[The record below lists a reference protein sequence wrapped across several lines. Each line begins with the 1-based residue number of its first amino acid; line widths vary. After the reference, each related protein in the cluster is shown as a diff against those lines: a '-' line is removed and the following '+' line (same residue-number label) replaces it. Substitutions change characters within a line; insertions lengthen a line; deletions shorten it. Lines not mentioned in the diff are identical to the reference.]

1 MELTKVCSTVNLL
14 LFSNHSNSM
23 THIYIYTKIL
33 CVAFLLFP
41 IALFAQVVTLKDK
54 NSALT
59 IENVFVQNK
68 TNTKTVISDKK
79 GRVDITPFADNDSLY
94 FRHLAYNTV
103 VFIKKNIPLDIFL
116 IENTFNL
123 DEVVFSANKIDE
135 RKTDLAQKIDVI
147 SAKQITFNNPQTSGD
162 VLAQSGQVFLQT
174 SQAGGGSPV
183 LRGFEANKVLTVIDG
198 VRMNNAIY
206 RGGHLQNVITIDPNM
221 LERVEILYGAGS
233 VVYGS
238 DALGGVMHFFTKN
251 PTLSMNKKTVFS
263 SGALIRYASA
273 NQERTQNINFSIGT
287 KKWGFL
293 TNITYKEFGD
303 LRAGTNRKVGYEDF
317 WKRTVTQ
324 EFIDGKDVTT
334 PNENVNLQTLSGYTQ
349 YDILQKVMFKPNDNQ
364 VFTLNLQY
372 SNSSNI
378 PRYDRYSESDSRGVP
393 NFAVW
398 DYGPQKRL
406 MASLKASF
414 KADKGMYDAA
424 NFVVGYQN
432 IGEERITRRFGKTAR
447 THRQEKVNVYTF
459 NADLSK
465 TLATFHELRYGAEF
479 TYNQVGSNANEIDI
493 IKNTSKIASTRYPD
507 GGSEVQ
513 SFAGYITH
521 NWELAKKNEY
531 QKIVFSQGL
540 RYSSISQTA
549 HFVEKSIFPFP
560 FDDAS
565 LNNSAFNYNIGFVAM
580 LNRSWRFNVLA
591 SSGFRVPNI
600 DDIGRVFDS
609 QRGNVIVPNT
619 ELKPEQTYNFEAGI
633 SKNFADKVLIEVTGF
648 YTIYNNAIVVRTAK
662 FNGQDS
668 IIYDGVKSR
677 VQANVNAFR
686 AEIYGFQANIKAQIT
701 DFLQFKSTLTYTK
714 GTVTSENAP
723 LDHIPPL
730 YGQTSLKANI
740 KKFQAEFFVSYQ
752 GWKKIGDYSPSG
764 EDNLQYATPDGMPSW
779 TTLNLRTAYQVTNF
793 LQAQVALENITD
805 RHYRVFASGISSAG
819 RNLVVTLRANF

>member
-1 MELTKVCSTVNLL
+1 MK
-14 LFSNHSNSM
+14 
-23 THIYIYTKIL
+23 HIYICTKIL

-41 IALFAQVVTLKDK
+41 IALFAQTVTLKDK
-54 NSALT
+54 NSALA

-68 TNTKTVISDKK
+68 TNTKTLISNKK
-79 GRVDITPFADNDSLY
+79 GQIDISSFADTDSLY
-94 FRHLAYNTV
+94 FRHLVYNTV
-103 VFIKKNIPLDIFL
+103 VFVKKDVPLDIFL
-116 IENTFNL
+116 TENTFNL
-123 DEVVFSANKIDE
+123 DEIVFSANKIDE
-135 RKTDLAQKIDVI
+135 KRTDLAQKIDVI
-147 SAKQITFNNPQTSGD
+147 SAKQIAFNNPQTSGD

-183 LRGFEANKVLTVIDG
+183 LRGFEANKVLLVIDG

-221 LERVEILYGAGS
+221 LERVEVVYGAGS

-238 DALGGVMHFFTKN
+238 DALGGVMHFYTKN
-251 PTLSMNKKTVFS
+251 PTLSTNEKVAFS
-263 SGALIRYASA
+263 SGAFARYASA

-303 LRAGTNRKVGYEDF
+303 LRAGTNRKAGYEDF
-317 WKRTVTQ
+317 WKRSITQ
-324 EFIDGKDVTT
+324 EFIDGKDVAT
-334 PNENVNLQTLSGYTQ
+334 PNENVNLQTLTGYTQ

-364 VFTLNLQY
+364 IFTLNLQY
-372 SNSSNI
+372 SNSNNI
-378 PRYDRYSESDSRGVP
+378 PRYDRYSELDSRGVP

-398 DYGPQKRL
+398 DYGPQERL
-406 MASLKASF
+406 MASLKANF
-414 KADKGMYDAA
+414 KSEKGMYDVA

-432 IGEERITRRFGKTAR
+432 IGEDRITRRFGRVAR
-447 THRQEKVNVYTF
+447 THREETVNVYTF

-465 TLATFHELRYGAEF
+465 TLAKSHELRYGAEF
-479 TYNQVGSNANEIDI
+479 TYNQVGSNAYEIDI
-493 IKNTSKIASTRYPD
+493 SKNTSKIASTRYPD

-513 SFAGYITH
+513 SFAAYFSH
-521 NWELAKKNEY
+521 NWELAEKDEY

-549 HFVEKSIFPFP
+549 SFVEKSIFPFP
-560 FDDAS
+560 FDKAN
-565 LNNSAFNYNIGFVAM
+565 LNNSAFNYNIGLVAM

-600 DDIGRVFDS
+600 DDIGKVFDS
-609 QRGNVIVPNT
+609 QRGNVIVPNS

-633 SKNFADKVLIEVTGF
+633 SKNFADKVLVELTGF
-648 YTIYNNAIVVRTAK
+648 YTIYNNAIVVRNAK

-686 AEIYGFQANIKAQIT
+686 AEIYGFQANVKAQIT
-701 DFLQFKSTLTYTK
+701 DFLQFRSSLTYTK
-714 GTVTSENAP
+714 GTVTSESTP
-723 LDHIPPL
+723 LDHIPPM
-730 YGQTSLKANI
+730 YGQTSLKATI
-740 KKFQAEFFVSYQ
+740 KKFQAEFFVNYQ
-752 GWKKIGDYSPSG
+752 GWKRIADYSKSG

-779 TTLNLRTAYQVTNF
+779 TTLNLRTSYQLTNF

-805 RHYRVFASGISSAG
+805 RHYRVFASGVSSAG
-819 RNLVVTLRANF
+819 RNLIATLRVNF